1 MSIDRTIAGK
11 IRINSFTDLIGGD
24 NNEVC
29 EIELKELHDFKDHP
43 FKVRDDEKMQEM
55 VESIKKSGVL
65 IPGVVRAKAG
75 GGYEIIAGHR
85 RKRACELA
93 GLATMPVVIRKYN
106 NDEAVLAMIDSNLQR
121 EEILPSEK
129 AFAYKMK
136 LEALSHQGK
145 SSEEKSEEAT
155 SRRVVGK
162 FESADLV
169 GQLFG
174 ESGRQV
180 QRYIRL
186 TELVTELLEMVDCKK
201 IKLYPAVELS
211 YLTKKQQEM
220 LMAVMNEESVVPSL
234 SQAQQLK
241 KLSQDKA
248 YTKESVHAIMVV
260 APVKERRITIKQDV
274 IYRYFNPETSDEE
287 IEKVICK
294 LLEEWRKKGG
304 KT

>member
-1 MSIDRTIAGK
+1 MDRTIAGK
-11 IRINSFTDLIGGD
+11 IKINSFTDLIGGD

-43 FKVRDDEKMQEM
+43 FKVKDDEKMQEM

-65 IPGVVRAKAG
+65 VPGVVRAKAE

-93 GLATMPVVIRKYN
+93 GLTTMPVVIRKYN

-145 SSEEKSEEAT
+145 VKEDDSEDVT
-155 SRRVVGK
+155 SRQVVTKLRSDDEIG
-162 FESADLV
+162 SV
-169 GQLFG
+169 TG
-174 ESGRQV
+174 ESGRQI

-186 TELVTELLEMVDCKK
+186 TELIRPILDMVDDKK
-201 IKLYPAVELS
+201 IKFVPAVELS
-211 YLTKKQQEM
+211 YLTAKQQAILLEI
-220 LMAVMNEESVVPSL
+220 MNEEDVVPSL
-234 SQAQQLK
+234 LQAQQLK

-248 YTKESVHAIMVV
+248 YTKESVHAIMAV
-260 APVKERRITIKQDV
+260 APVKERKITIKQDV
-274 IYRYFNPETSDEE
+274 IYKYFDPETSDED
-287 IEKVICK
+287 IEKIICK
-294 LLEEWRKKGG
+294 LLDEWTRGG

>member
-11 IRINSFTDLIGGD
+11 IKINSFTDLIGGD

-29 EIELKELHDFKDHP
+29 EIELKELHDFKGHP

-55 VESIKKSGVL
+55 VESIKKTGVL
-65 IPGVVRAKAG
+65 VPGVVRAKAE

-93 GLATMPVVIRKYN
+93 GLTTMPVVIRKYN

-121 EEILPSEK
+121 GEILPSEK

-145 SSEEKSEEAT
+145 AKEDDSEDVT
-155 SRRVVGK
+155 SRQVVTKLRSDDEIG
-162 FESADLV
+162 SV
-169 GQLFG
+169 TG
-174 ESGRQV
+174 ESGRQI

-186 TELVTELLEMVDCKK
+186 TELVRPILDMVDDKK
-201 IKLYPAVELS
+201 IKFVPAVELS
-211 YLTKKQQEM
+211 YLTAKQQAILLEI
-220 LMAVMNEESVVPSL
+220 MNEEAVVPSL

-248 YTKESVHAIMVV
+248 YTKESVHAIMAV
-260 APVKERRITIKQDV
+260 APVKERKIMIKQDV
-274 IYRYFNPETSDEE
+274 IYKYFDPETSDED
-287 IEKVICK
+287 IEKIICK
-294 LLEEWRKKGG
+294 LLDEWKRGG

>member
-11 IRINSFTDLIGGD
+11 IKINSFTDLIGGD

-43 FKVRDDEKMQEM
+43 FKVKDDEKMQEM
-55 VESIKKSGVL
+55 VESIKKTGVL
-65 IPGVVRAKAG
+65 VPGVVRAKAE

-93 GLATMPVVIRKYN
+93 GLTTMPVVIRKYN

-129 AFAYKMK
+129 AVAYKMK

-145 SSEEKSEEAT
+145 AKEDDSEDVT
-155 SRRVVGK
+155 SRQVVTKLRSDDEIG
-162 FESADLV
+162 SV
-169 GQLFG
+169 TG
-174 ESGRQV
+174 ESGRQI

-186 TELVTELLEMVDCKK
+186 TELIRPILDMVDDKK
-201 IKLYPAVELS
+201 IKFVPAVELS
-211 YLTKKQQEM
+211 YLTAKQQAILLEI
-220 LMAVMNEESVVPSL
+220 MNEEAVVPSL
-234 SQAQQLK
+234 SQAKQLK
-241 KLSQDKA
+241 ILSQDKK

-260 APVKERRITIKQDV
+260 ASVKERKITIKQ
-274 IYRYFNPETSDEE
+274 ES
-287 IEKVICK
+287 
-294 LLEEWRKKGG
+294 
-304 KT
+304 

>member
-11 IRINSFTDLIGGD
+11 IKINSFTDLIGGD

-43 FKVRDDEKMQEM
+43 FKVKDDEKMQEM
-55 VESIKKSGVL
+55 VESIKKTGVL
-65 IPGVVRAKAG
+65 VPGVVRAKAE

-93 GLATMPVVIRKYN
+93 GLTTMPVVIRKYN

-145 SSEEKSEEAT
+145 AKEDDSEDVT
-155 SRRVVGK
+155 SRQVVTKLRSDDEIG
-162 FESADLV
+162 SV
-169 GQLFG
+169 TG
-174 ESGRQV
+174 ESGRQI

-186 TELVTELLEMVDCKK
+186 TELIRPILDMVDDKK
-201 IKLYPAVELS
+201 IKFVPAVELS
-211 YLTKKQQEM
+211 YLTAKQQ
-220 LMAVMNEESVVPSL
+220 
-234 SQAQQLK
+234 
-241 KLSQDKA
+241 
-248 YTKESVHAIMVV
+248 AI
-260 APVKERRITIKQDV
+260 
-274 IYRYFNPETSDEE
+274 
-287 IEKVICK
+287 
-294 LLEEWRKKGG
+294 LLEIMNTVLVIEVWQRSIGRFECDVYTLILTPDANGSGKDNKPDYKGNG
-304 KT
+304 GILVYVCQCIFGLGTYRTAYGVAVLCEQIR